1 MMGFFRDERQFVS
14 SFLKGSRERY
24 NHLLFPKNPNHTST
38 LSLKHL
44 YDASN
49 DHTVGG
55 FVQEVKHYNVL
66 IVLIILNEQV
76 LISWMK
82 FLVVGNGKH

>member
-1 MMGFFRDERQFVS
+1 MDFLRDERQFVS
-14 SFLKGSRERY
+14 SFLKVSRERY

-49 DHTVGG
+49 DHTIRG

-66 IVLIILNEQV
+66 IVLIIHNQQV

-82 FLVVGNGKH
+82 FHVVGNGKPS